1 MARRA
6 TFIQQA
12 RKQYPH
18 VLLLD
23 AGNALT
29 TDQLLTSSTKGGAM
43 IEGMNRLGYDAMTL
57 GDQDF
62 RWGPAVLK
70 ERMSEAQF
78 PFLSANV
85 YAGSAQNLFAQ
96 PYVIKEM
103 AGHRIAVIG
112 VTSKNLVSFLAQGGG
127 EPVLVSDPI
136 ETARRTMA
144 DLQAAADIF
153 IVCSNLGFALDQQL
167 AAQVAGIALI
177 VGGNPGT
184 LMPEPYRDPAHG
196 TLIVQAGYQGEWIG
210 QLNLQ
215 IAADGKV
222 ASYQGKTVSLG
233 ADFADAPDIRA
244 WLDSLTPRQ

>member
-1 MARRA
+1 LARRA
-6 TFIQQA
+6 TFIHQLRNA
-12 RKQYPH
+12 NPY
-18 VLLLD
+18 VLLID

-29 TDQLLTSSTKGGAM
+29 TDQALTSATKGAAM
-43 IEGMNRLGYDAMTL
+43 IEGMNRLGYDVMTL

-62 RWGPAVLK
+62 RWGPSILR

-103 AGHRIAVIG
+103 AGHRIAIIG
-112 VTSKNLVSFLAQGGG
+112 VTSKTLVSFLPQGGS
-127 EPVLVSDPI
+127 EPVMVSDSI
-136 ETARRTMA
+136 EAVQRIIS
-144 DLQAAADIF
+144 DLQSQADIF
-153 IVCSNLGFALDQQL
+153 IVCSNLGFAQDQQL

-184 LMPEPYRDPAHG
+184 LMPEPYRDLTHG

-210 QLNLQ
+210 QMNLQ
-215 IAADGKV
+215 ITATGEV
-222 ASYQGKTVSLG
+222 ASYQGQTVLLG
-233 ADFADAPDIRA
+233 ADFADDPGIRS
-244 WLDSLTPRQ
+244 WLNSPAAQQ

>member
-6 TFIQQA
+6 TFVQRI
-12 RKQYPH
+12 REQYPH

-29 TDQLLTSSTKGGAM
+29 TDQAMTAATKGGVM

-62 RWGPAVLK
+62 RWGPAILK

-85 YAGSAQNLFAQ
+85 YAGSAQNLFAR
-96 PYVIKEM
+96 PYVIEEM
-103 AGHRIAVIG
+103 AGHRIAIVG
-112 VTSKNLVSFLAQGGG
+112 VTSKNLVSFLPHGGG

-136 ETARRTMA
+136 ETVRRTMTGLRA
-144 DLQAAADIF
+144 QADIF
-153 IVCSNLGFALDQQL
+153 IVCSNLGFALDQQV

-184 LMPEPYRDPAHG
+184 LLPEPYRDPAHG

-210 QLNLQ
+210 QMTLRFS
-215 IAADGKV
+215 
-222 ASYQGKTVSLG
+222 ASG
-233 ADFADAPDIRA
+233 
-244 WLDSLTPRQ
+244 